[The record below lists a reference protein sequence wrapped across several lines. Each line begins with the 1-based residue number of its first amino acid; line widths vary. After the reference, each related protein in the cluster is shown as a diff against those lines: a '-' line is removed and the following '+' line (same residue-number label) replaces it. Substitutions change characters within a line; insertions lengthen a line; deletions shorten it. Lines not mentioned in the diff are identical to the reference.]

1 MIQRIQSL
9 YMLLIVL
16 INFLIVIL
24 IDSSKE
30 FSLPENYFGN
40 FRQYIE
46 DYFFSELFI
55 LIILINVFLFKY
67 LKIQLIILKLL
78 FIPLFFGIL
87 NFFDERSIITSFKDP
102 CLIYF
107 FLSFF
112 LIFISISSINKDKS
126 KINSLDRIR

>member
-9 YMLLIVL
+9 YMLILIL
-16 INFLIVIL
+16 INFLIVVS
-24 IDSSKE
+24 IDKTQE
-30 FSLPENYFGN
+30 FSLPKNYFGN

-55 LIILINVFLFKY
+55 LIILINIFLFKY

-87 NFFDERSIITSFKDP
+87 NFFDERSIISSFKDP
-102 CLIYF
+102 SLIYF

-112 LIFISISSINKDKS
+112 LIFVSISSINKDQS
-126 KINSLDRIR
+126 KINSIDRIR

>member
-1 MIQRIQSL
+1 
-9 YMLLIVL
+9 MLLLVV
-16 INFLIVIL
+16 INFLIIIS
-24 IDSSKE
+24 IDSTKE

-40 FRQYIE
+40 FRQYIS

-55 LIILINVFLFKY
+55 LIVLINIFLFKY

-87 NFFDERSIITSFKDP
+87 NFFDERSIISSFKDP

-112 LIFISISSINKDKS
+112 LIFITISSIKKDKS

>member
-1 MIQRIQSL
+1 
-9 YMLLIVL
+9 MLLLVL
-16 INFLIVIL
+16 INFLIVVS
-24 IDSSKE
+24 IDSTKE

-40 FRQYIE
+40 FRKYIE

-55 LIILINVFLFKY
+55 LIILINIFLFKY

-87 NFFDERSIITSFKDP
+87 NFFDERSIISSFKDP
-102 CLIYF
+102 SLIYF

-112 LIFISISSINKDKS
+112 LIFVCISSINKDQS

>member
-1 MIQRIQSL
+1 
-9 YMLLIVL
+9 MLLLIL
-16 INFLIVIL
+16 INFLIVAS
-24 IDSSKE
+24 IDSTQE

-55 LIILINVFLFKY
+55 LIILINIFLFKY
-67 LKIQLIILKLL
+67 LKIQIIILKLL

-87 NFFDERSIITSFKDP
+87 NFFDERSIISSFKDP
-102 CLIYF
+102 SLIYF

-112 LIFISISSINKDKS
+112 LIFVCISSIGKDQS

>member
-1 MIQRIQSL
+1 
-9 YMLLIVL
+9 MLILIL
-16 INFLIVIL
+16 INFLIVVS
-24 IDSSKE
+24 IDKTQE
-30 FSLPENYFGN
+30 FSLPKNYFGN

-55 LIILINVFLFKY
+55 LIILINIFLFKY

-87 NFFDERSIITSFKDP
+87 NFFDERSIISSFKDP
-102 CLIYF
+102 SLIYF

-112 LIFISISSINKDKS
+112 LIFVSISSINKDQS
-126 KINSLDRIR
+126 KINSIDRIR

>member
-1 MIQRIQSL
+1 
-9 YMLLIVL
+9 MLLLIL
-16 INFLIVIL
+16 INFLIVAS
-24 IDSSKE
+24 IDSTQE

-55 LIILINVFLFKY
+55 LIILINIFLFKY
-67 LKIQLIILKLL
+67 LKIQILILKLL

>member
-9 YMLLIVL
+9 YMLLLIL
-16 INFLIVIL
+16 INFLIVAS
-24 IDSSKE
+24 IDSTQE

-55 LIILINVFLFKY
+55 LIILINIFLFKY
-67 LKIQLIILKLL
+67 LKIQILILKLL

>member
-1 MIQRIQSL
+1 ML
-9 YMLLIVL
+9 LLIV
-16 INFLIVIL
+16 INFLIIIS
-24 IDSSKE
+24 IDSTKE

-40 FRQYIE
+40 FRQYIN

-55 LIILINVFLFKY
+55 LIVLINIFLFKY

-87 NFFDERSIITSFKDP
+87 NFFDERSIISSFKDP

-112 LIFISISSINKDKS
+112 LIFITISSIKKDKS

>member
-9 YMLLIVL
+9 YMLLLIL
-16 INFLIVIL
+16 INFLIVAS
-24 IDSSKE
+24 IDSTQE

-55 LIILINVFLFKY
+55 LIILINIFLFKY
-67 LKIQLIILKLL
+67 LKIQILILKLL

-87 NFFDERSIITSFKDP
+87 NFFDERSIISSFKDP
-102 CLIYF
+102 SLIYF

-112 LIFISISSINKDKS
+112 LIFVCISSISKDQS

>member
-1 MIQRIQSL
+1 
-9 YMLLIVL
+9 MLLLVF
-16 INFLIVIL
+16 INFLIVAS
-24 IDSSKE
+24 IDSTKE

-40 FRQYIE
+40 FRKYIE

-55 LIILINVFLFKY
+55 LIILINIFLFKY

-87 NFFDERSIITSFKDP
+87 NFFDERSIISSFKDP
-102 CLIYF
+102 SLIYF

-112 LIFISISSINKDKS
+112 LIFVSVSSINKDQS

>member
-9 YMLLIVL
+9 YMLLLVL
-16 INFLIVIL
+16 INFLIVVS
-24 IDSSKE
+24 IDSTQE

-40 FRQYIE
+40 FRKYIE

-55 LIILINVFLFKY
+55 LIILINIFLFKY

-87 NFFDERSIITSFKDP
+87 NFFDERSIISSFKDP
-102 CLIYF
+102 SLIYF

-112 LIFISISSINKDKS
+112 LIFVCISSISKDQS

>member
-1 MIQRIQSL
+1 MIQRKQSF
-9 YMLLIVL
+9 YMLLLVL
-16 INFLIVIL
+16 INFLIIIS
-24 IDSSKE
+24 IDSTKE
-30 FSLPENYFGN
+30 FSLPETYFGN
-40 FRQYIE
+40 FRQYIN

-55 LIILINVFLFKY
+55 LIILINIFLFKY

-78 FIPLFFGIL
+78 FIPLLFGTLI
-87 NFFDERSIITSFKDP
+87 FFDERSIISSFKDP

-112 LIFISISSINKDKS
+112 LIFITINSIKKDQS

>member
-9 YMLLIVL
+9 YMLLLIL
-16 INFLIVIL
+16 INFLIVAS
-24 IDSSKE
+24 IDSTQE

-55 LIILINVFLFKY
+55 LIILINIFLFKY
-67 LKIQLIILKLL
+67 LKIQIIILKLL

-87 NFFDERSIITSFKDP
+87 NFFDERSIISSFKDP
-102 CLIYF
+102 SLIYF

-112 LIFISISSINKDKS
+112 LIFVCISSVSKDQS

>member
-1 MIQRIQSL
+1 
-9 YMLLIVL
+9 MLLLVL
-16 INFLIVIL
+16 INFLIVVS
-24 IDSSKE
+24 IDSTQE

-40 FRQYIE
+40 FRKYIE

-55 LIILINVFLFKY
+55 LIILINIFLFKY

-87 NFFDERSIITSFKDP
+87 NFFDERSIISSFKDP
-102 CLIYF
+102 SLIYF

-112 LIFISISSINKDKS
+112 LIFVCISSINKDQS

>member
-1 MIQRIQSL
+1 
-9 YMLLIVL
+9 MLLLIL
-16 INFLIVIL
+16 INFLIIIS
-24 IDSSKE
+24 IDSTKE
-30 FSLPENYFGN
+30 FSLPESYFGN
-40 FRQYIE
+40 FRQYIN

-78 FIPLFFGIL
+78 FVPLFFGIL
-87 NFFDERSIITSFKDP
+87 NFFDERSIISSFKDP

-112 LIFISISSINKDKS
+112 LIFITISSIKKDKS
-126 KINSLDRIR
+126 KINSLERIR

>member
-9 YMLLIVL
+9 YMLLLIL
-16 INFLIVIL
+16 INFLIVAS
-24 IDSSKE
+24 IDSTQE

-55 LIILINVFLFKY
+55 LIILINIFLFKY
-67 LKIQLIILKLL
+67 LKIQIIILKLL

-87 NFFDERSIITSFKDP
+87 NFFDERSIISSFKDP
-102 CLIYF
+102 SLIYF

-112 LIFISISSINKDKS
+112 LIFVCISSISKDQS

>member
-9 YMLLIVL
+9 YMLLLIL
-16 INFLIVIL
+16 INFLIVAS
-24 IDSSKE
+24 IDSTQE

-55 LIILINVFLFKY
+55 LIILINIFLFKY
-67 LKIQLIILKLL
+67 LKIQIIILKLL

-87 NFFDERSIITSFKDP
+87 NFFDERSIISSFKDP
-102 CLIYF
+102 SLIYF

-112 LIFISISSINKDKS
+112 LIFVCISSIGKDQS

>member
-1 MIQRIQSL
+1 
-9 YMLLIVL
+9 MLLLIL
-16 INFLIVIL
+16 INFLIVAS
-24 IDSSKE
+24 IDSTQE

-55 LIILINVFLFKY
+55 LIILINIFLFKY
-67 LKIQLIILKLL
+67 LKIQIIILKLL

-87 NFFDERSIITSFKDP
+87 NFFDERSIISSFKDP
-102 CLIYF
+102 SLIYF

-112 LIFISISSINKDKS
+112 LIFVCISSVSKDQS

>member
-1 MIQRIQSL
+1 
-9 YMLLIVL
+9 MLLLVL
-16 INFLIVIL
+16 INFLIVVS
-24 IDSSKE
+24 IDSTKE

-40 FRQYIE
+40 FRKYIE

-55 LIILINVFLFKY
+55 IIILINIFLFKY

-87 NFFDERSIITSFKDP
+87 NFFDERSIISSFKDP
-102 CLIYF
+102 SLIYF

-112 LIFISISSINKDKS
+112 LIFVSVSSINKDQS

>member
-1 MIQRIQSL
+1 MIQRIQSF
-9 YMLLIVL
+9 YMLLLVV
-16 INFLIVIL
+16 INFLIIIS
-24 IDSSKE
+24 IDSTKE

-40 FRQYIE
+40 FRQYIN

-55 LIILINVFLFKY
+55 LIVLINIFLFKY

-87 NFFDERSIITSFKDP
+87 NFFDERSIISSFKDP

-112 LIFISISSINKDKS
+112 LIFITISSIKKDKS

>member
-9 YMLLIVL
+9 YMLLLVL
-16 INFLIVIL
+16 INFLIVVS
-24 IDSSKE
+24 IDSTQE

-40 FRQYIE
+40 FRKYIE

-55 LIILINVFLFKY
+55 LIILINIFLFKY

-87 NFFDERSIITSFKDP
+87 NFFDERSIISSFKDP
-102 CLIYF
+102 SLIYF

-112 LIFISISSINKDKS
+112 LIFVCISSINKDQS

>member
-9 YMLLIVL
+9 YMLLLVL
-16 INFLIVIL
+16 INFLIVVS
-24 IDSSKE
+24 IDSTKE

-40 FRQYIE
+40 FRKYIE

-55 LIILINVFLFKY
+55 IIILINIFLFKY

-87 NFFDERSIITSFKDP
+87 NFFDERSIISSFKDP
-102 CLIYF
+102 SLIYF

-112 LIFISISSINKDKS
+112 LIFVSVSSINKDQS

>member
-1 MIQRIQSL
+1 MIQRIQAF
-9 YMLLIVL
+9 YMLLLVV
-16 INFLIVIL
+16 INFLIIIS
-24 IDSSKE
+24 IDSTKE

-40 FRQYIE
+40 FRQYIS

-55 LIILINVFLFKY
+55 LIVLINIFLFKY

-87 NFFDERSIITSFKDP
+87 NFFDERSIISSFKDP

-112 LIFISISSINKDKS
+112 LIFITISSIKKDKS

>member
-1 MIQRIQSL
+1 
-9 YMLLIVL
+9 MLVIVL

-24 IDSSKE
+24 IDSTKE

-87 NFFDERSIITSFKDP
+87 NFFDERPIITSFKDP

-107 FLSFF
+107 FLSFY

>member
-1 MIQRIQSL
+1 
-9 YMLLIVL
+9 MLLLIL
-16 INFLIVIL
+16 INFLIVAS
-24 IDSSKE
+24 IDSTQE

-55 LIILINVFLFKY
+55 LIILINIFLFKY
-67 LKIQLIILKLL
+67 LKIQIIILKLL

-87 NFFDERSIITSFKDP
+87 NFFDERSIISSFKDP
-102 CLIYF
+102 SLIYF

-112 LIFISISSINKDKS
+112 LIFVCISSISKDQS

>member
-9 YMLLIVL
+9 YMLLLIL
-16 INFLIVIL
+16 INFLIVAS
-24 IDSSKE
+24 IDSTQE

-55 LIILINVFLFKY
+55 LIILINIFLFKY

-87 NFFDERSIITSFKDP
+87 NFFDERSIISSFKDP
-102 CLIYF
+102 SLIYF

-112 LIFISISSINKDKS
+112 LIFVCISSISKDQS

>member
-1 MIQRIQSL
+1 
-9 YMLLIVL
+9 MLLLIL
-16 INFLIVIL
+16 INFLIVAS
-24 IDSSKE
+24 IDSTQE

-55 LIILINVFLFKY
+55 LIILINIFLFKY
-67 LKIQLIILKLL
+67 LKIQILILKLL

-87 NFFDERSIITSFKDP
+87 NFFDERSIISSFKDP
-102 CLIYF
+102 SLIYF

-112 LIFISISSINKDKS
+112 LIFVCISSISKDQS

>member
-9 YMLLIVL
+9 YMLLLIL
-16 INFLIVIL
+16 INFLIVAS
-24 IDSSKE
+24 IDSTPE

-55 LIILINVFLFKY
+55 LIILINIFLFKY
-67 LKIQLIILKLL
+67 LKIQIIILKLL

-87 NFFDERSIITSFKDP
+87 NFFDERSIISSFKDP
-102 CLIYF
+102 SLIYF

-112 LIFISISSINKDKS
+112 LIFVCISSIGKDQS

>member
-9 YMLLIVL
+9 YMLLLIL
-16 INFLIVIL
+16 INFLIIIS
-24 IDSSKE
+24 IDSTKE
-30 FSLPENYFGN
+30 FSLPESYFGN
-40 FRQYIE
+40 FRQYIN

-78 FIPLFFGIL
+78 FVPLFFGIL
-87 NFFDERSIITSFKDP
+87 NFFDERSIISSFKDP

-112 LIFISISSINKDKS
+112 LIFITISSIKKDKS

>member
-1 MIQRIQSL
+1 
-9 YMLLIVL
+9 MLLLVL
-16 INFLIVIL
+16 INFLIVVS
-24 IDSSKE
+24 IDSTKE

-40 FRQYIE
+40 FRKYIE

-55 LIILINVFLFKY
+55 IIILINIFLFKY

-87 NFFDERSIITSFKDP
+87 NFFDERSIISSFKDP
-102 CLIYF
+102 SLIYF

-112 LIFISISSINKDKS
+112 LIFVCISSINKDQS